1 LGSYLTD
8 IKTKEYCMAEM
19 KVYQREHFQRKIRE
33 LLRPEI
39 EKEEMLMSSTI
50 ADMVESAEVGL
61 AKKIGADI
69 IIDDLRKA
77 RHDLDKAEN
86 KARTFFKRTSN
97 KRVSWKNS
105 INEYDWGN
113 SDRITPEKCENQIRK
128 WAEKLAEKEAEKK
141 PIGKRIAYL
150 KALQTK
156 ADDSVMEAHVSSDLR
171 DMLGQI
177 LQPAGLS
184 WDRELPALVPPSE
197 ERPDD

>member
-1 LGSYLTD
+1 
-8 IKTKEYCMAEM
+8 MAEM
-19 KVYQREHFQRKIRE
+19 KVYQREHFQRKIRD

-50 ADMVESAEVGL
+50 ADMVDSAEEGL
-61 AKKIGADI
+61 ARKIGADI
-69 IIDDLRKA
+69 IIDDLEKA
-77 RHDLDKAEN
+77 RQNLERAEN
-86 KARTFFKRTSN
+86 KARTFFRRTSN

-105 INEYDWGN
+105 LSSYEWDS
-113 SDRITPEKCENQIRK
+113 SDRITPEKCHKQIRK
-128 WAEKLAEKEAEKK
+128 WAEKLAEKEAEKL

>member
-1 LGSYLTD
+1 
-8 IKTKEYCMAEM
+8 MAEM

-50 ADMVESAEVGL
+50 ADMVDSAEEGL
-61 AKKIGADI
+61 ARKIGADI
-69 IIDDLRKA
+69 IIDDLEKA
-77 RHDLDKAEN
+77 RQNLERAEN
-86 KARTFFKRTSN
+86 KARTFFRRTSN

-105 INEYDWGN
+105 LSSYEWDS
-113 SDRITPEKCENQIRK
+113 SDRITPEKCEKQIRT
-128 WAEKLAEKEAEKK
+128 WAEKLAEKEAEKL

>member
-1 LGSYLTD
+1 
-8 IKTKEYCMAEM
+8 MAEM
-19 KVYQREHFQRKIRE
+19 KVYQREHFQKKIRD

-50 ADMVESAEVGL
+50 AEMVESAEKGL

-69 IIDDLRKA
+69 IIEDLAKA
-77 RHDLDKAEN
+77 RQNLDRIEN

-105 INEYDWGN
+105 FSHYNWSN
-113 SDRITPEKCENQIRK
+113 SDSITPEKCQKQIRA
-128 WAEKLAEKEAEKK
+128 WAEKLAEKEAEKL

-171 DMLGQI
+171 DMLGEI

-184 WDRELPALVPPSE
+184 WDRELPAIAPPSAD
-197 ERPDD
+197 RPDD

>member
-1 LGSYLTD
+1 
-8 IKTKEYCMAEM
+8 MAEM
-19 KVYQREHFQRKIRE
+19 KVYQREHFQRKIRD
-33 LLRPEI
+33 LLQPEI

-50 ADMVESAEVGL
+50 ADMVDSAEEGL

-69 IIDDLRKA
+69 IIDDLEKA
-77 RHDLDKAEN
+77 RQNLDRIEN

-97 KRVSWKNS
+97 KRVSWKKTFSGYNWS
-105 INEYDWGN
+105 D
-113 SDRITPEKCENQIRK
+113 SDRITPEKCHKQIRA
-128 WAEKLAEKEAEKK
+128 WAEKLAEKEAEKL

-150 KALQTK
+150 KAIQTK

-184 WDRELPALVPPSE
+184 WDRELPAIAPPSVD
-197 ERPDD
+197 RPDD

>member
-1 LGSYLTD
+1 
-8 IKTKEYCMAEM
+8 MAEM
-19 KVYQREHFQRKIRE
+19 KVYQREHFQNKIRD
-33 LLRPEI
+33 LLQPEI

-50 ADMVESAEVGL
+50 ADMVDSAEEGL

-69 IIDDLRKA
+69 IIEDLEKA
-77 RHDLDKAEN
+77 RRNLSKAES
-86 KARTFFKRTSN
+86 KARTFFRRTSN
-97 KRVSWKNS
+97 KRVSWKKTFSGYNWTDTDS
-105 INEYDWGN
+105 
-113 SDRITPEKCENQIRK
+113 ITPEKCHKQIRA
-128 WAEKLAEKEAEKK
+128 WAEKLAEKEAEKL

>member
-1 LGSYLTD
+1 
-8 IKTKEYCMAEM
+8 MAEM
-19 KVYQREHFQRKIRE
+19 KVYQREHFQSKIRD

-50 ADMVESAEVGL
+50 ADMVESAEHGL

-69 IIDDLRKA
+69 IIDDLEKA
-77 RHDLDKAEN
+77 RKKLDRIEN

-105 INEYDWGN
+105 FSHYNWSNND
-113 SDRITPEKCENQIRK
+113 SITPEKCQKQIRA
-128 WAEKLAEKEAEKK
+128 WAEKLAEKEAEKL

-171 DMLGQI
+171 DMLGEI

-184 WDRELPALVPPSE
+184 WDRELPAIAPPSAD
-197 ERPDD
+197 RPDD

>member
-1 LGSYLTD
+1 
-8 IKTKEYCMAEM
+8 MAEM
-19 KVYQREHFQRKIRE
+19 KVYQREHFQRKIRN

-50 ADMVESAEVGL
+50 ADMVDSAEEGL
-61 AKKIGADI
+61 ARKIGADI

-77 RHDLDKAEN
+77 RHNLDKAEN

-105 INEYDWGN
+105 INEYDWERN
-113 SDRITPEKCENQIRK
+113 DRITPEKCEKQIRT
-128 WAEKLAEKEAEKK
+128 WAEKLAEKEAEKL